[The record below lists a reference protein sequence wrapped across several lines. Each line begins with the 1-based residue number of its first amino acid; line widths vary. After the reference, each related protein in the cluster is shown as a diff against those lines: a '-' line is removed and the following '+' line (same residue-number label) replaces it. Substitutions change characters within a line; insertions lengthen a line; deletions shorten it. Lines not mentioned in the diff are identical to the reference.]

1 MENVSTID
9 DNRHA
14 GRIRSFLRGE
24 IIHSNGASRTEC
36 TVRDISETGA
46 RVQVPKS
53 VTLPEFFELI
63 IPQKGRHERAKIIW
77 IKDGEIG
84 VTFANNQG
92 IATAQT
98 SRPSDNHN
106 QVDLAHRIHILES
119 EVYRLRLDLKD
130 MQELITSFRKNES
143 SKEVKNK

>member
-1 MENVSTID
+1 MMQNTGIID
-9 DNRHA
+9 ENRHT

-46 RVQVPKS
+46 RIQVPKS
-53 VTLPEFFELI
+53 VTLPEFFELF

-84 VTFANNQG
+84 VTFAGGQSAG
-92 IATAQT
+92 H
-98 SRPSDNHN
+98 SDGNL
-106 QVDLAHRIHILES
+106 QADLAHRIHILES

-130 MQELITSFRKNES
+130 MQELITSFRMNES
-143 SKEVKNK
+143 SKEVKNN

>member
-1 MENVSTID
+1 MMEHVSIID

-24 IIHSNGASRTEC
+24 IVHSNGASRTEC

-46 RVQVPKS
+46 RIQVPKS

-63 IPQKGRHERAKIIW
+63 IPQKGMHERARIIW

-84 VTFANNQG
+84 VTFA
-92 IATAQT
+92 
-98 SRPSDNHN
+98 HN
-106 QVDLAHRIHILES
+106 QLNGQSDGPHQADLAHRIHILES

-130 MQELITSFRKNES
+130 MQERLAS
-143 SKEVKNK
+143 SEIKPTTP